1 MITSPFL
8 KGTSDTEGGTIA
20 VHCARC
26 GAPLP
31 RGQRT
36 MAKSPD
42 YKLGMAVLLICYGCR
57 RRTDVILPS
66 VVNKG

>member
-8 KGTSDTEGGTIA
+8 KGESDTDGGTLV

-26 GAPLP
+26 GALVPKGL
-31 RGQRT
+31 RT

-57 RRTDVILPS
+57 RRTDIILPS
-66 VVNKG
+66 VVSK